1 MSIISDYYKFYRGG
15 EPSIDFEDTIRAAI
29 SLLITKIQERDARDD
44 VAVTKPW
51 FTAVEDITI
60 PGEDFG
66 FKIMPAVYRKK
77 RKSKGKI
84 YEEVFDVY
92 SAKSVKSEELSEYET
107 VEGLFPPHT
116 IYSDVTS
123 SSRNQMGVC
132 LLYNPELGEAYYL
145 SNTAFVSAGKRIKLI
160 CGHAEEVIY
169 SFNWITGKAYTIP
182 FPEYTE
188 LFRTAVK
195 KSWKKSD
202 YTLGEIKAKDIPPS
216 AISCPLF
223 GMLEAIYNRPGNIL
237 KSIQTAFKERGWYIG
252 SVHNMTYNLAA
263 LLVYTGN
270 LFQSLLQTL
279 DKSNWFLPLLVRT
292 LRMGNP
298 MKQQFSNI
306 RNWMGL
312 SNPIYDKL
320 LAEPD
325 EKRFVFF
332 MCMKM
337 YDPNVSY
344 ETFEKVY
351 AKVLKLDIELS
362 ENADKSPCYGYHSP
376 VHITGPH
383 GRRLF
388 TTTELP
394 RSMSFYSKHS
404 LYKSISLNH
413 YYKWL
418 LSECYLMVKLGKHER
433 EAFICGI
440 IENLTKDYNRMAKEI
455 IPNARFTLPHN
466 VEASHDAM
474 VINFN
479 KIKLD
484 TADESAEQTA
494 KLAACYRNKNW
505 DFTRDKT
512 YCMSAPLCAN
522 DLYQEG
528 IDLNHC
534 VGSYANDIIN
544 ARGSMLI
551 FFMRYRRHPNRSLVT
566 VQVNRMKDGT
576 YFVAEAAGE
585 GNRSLNENEKKYLES
600 WMSLFNGYC
609 KGIIREKPSI
619 HRTMNAISLWCAW
632 AIGKPLPVTTIGSC
646 AATVTSTNEAVL
658 LFAKK
663 SIDDIKAR
671 AEKYIKDGGSMSLET
686 YRSIRLAA
694 MYGFCA
700 DTKDMSLTDF
710 LSLVIR

>member
-60 PGEDFG
+60 PDEDFG
-66 FKIMPAVYRKK
+66 FKIMPAVYRKE
-77 RKSKGKI
+77 RKSKGKW
-84 YEEVFDVY
+84 YEEIYDVY
-92 SAKSVKSEELSEYET
+92 STKSVKREDRSEFEP
-107 VEGLFPPHT
+107 VEGIFPPQT
-116 IYSDVTS
+116 IYSDVTF

-132 LLYNPELGEAYYL
+132 LLYNLELGEAYYL
-145 SNTAFVSAGKRIKLI
+145 SNTAFVSVGKRIKLV
-160 CGHAEEVIY
+160 CGRAEKVIY

-188 LFRTAVK
+188 LFPTAK
-195 KSWKKSD
+195 KCWKETE
-202 YTLGEIKAKDIPPS
+202 YALEEIKAKDVPQATIN
-216 AISCPLF
+216 CPLF
-223 GMLEAIYNRPGNIL
+223 GMLEAIYNRPENML
-237 KSIQTAFKERGWYIG
+237 KSIKAAYEELGWFIE
-252 SVHNMTYNLAA
+252 SAQAMTYHLAS

-279 DKSNWFLPLLVRT
+279 DKSHWFLPLLMRS
-292 LRMGNP
+292 LNMGNP

-306 RNWMGL
+306 RNWLGL
-312 SNPIYDKL
+312 SKPIYDKL
-320 LAEPD
+320 LAEPN

-337 YDPNVSY
+337 YDSNVSY
-344 ETFEKVY
+344 ETFENVY
-351 AKVLKLDIELS
+351 EKVLKLDVELS
-362 ENADKSPCYGYHSP
+362 ENADKSPYHSCYSP
-376 VHITGPH
+376 VHIKGPY

-394 RSMSFYSKHS
+394 RSMYFYSKHS
-404 LYKSISLNH
+404 LYKTISINH

-418 LSECYLMVKLGKHER
+418 LSECYLMVKLGKHDR
-433 EAFICGI
+433 DAYIYGI
-440 IENLTKDYNRMAKEI
+440 IEKLTEDHNRMAKEI
-455 IPNARFTLPHN
+455 IPNAKFTLPHN

-474 VINFN
+474 VVNFN
-479 KIKLD
+479 KINLD

-609 KGIIREKPSI
+609 KGIIHEKPSI

-632 AIGKPLPVTTIGSC
+632 AVGKPLSVTTIGSC
-646 AATVTSTNEAVL
+646 AATATGTNEAVL
-658 LFAKK
+658 LIAKK

-671 AEKYIKDGGSMSLET
+671 AEKYIKDGGTMSLET
-686 YRSIRLAA
+686 YMSIRLAA

-700 DTKDMSLTDF
+700 DTKGMSLTDF
-710 LSLVIR
+710 LSLLIR

>member
-29 SLLITKIQERDARDD
+29 SLLITKIQERDMRDD
-44 VAVTKPW
+44 EAISKPW

-60 PGEDFG
+60 PGEEFG
-66 FKIMPAVYRKK
+66 FKIMPMVYRKK
-77 RKSKGKI
+77 RKSKGKW
-84 YEEVFDVY
+84 YEEAYDVY
-92 SAKSVKSEELSEYET
+92 STKSVKREDLSEYEP
-107 VEGLFPPHT
+107 VEGTFPPHT

-145 SNTAFVSAGKRIKLI
+145 SNTAFVSEGRRIKLV
-160 CGHAEEVIY
+160 CGRAEKVIY

-188 LFRTAVK
+188 LFPTAK
-195 KSWKKSD
+195 KSWKEIE
-202 YTLGEIKAKDIPPS
+202 YTLGEIKAKDIPQS
-216 AISCPLF
+216 VISCPLF
-223 GMLEAIYNRPGNIL
+223 GMLEAIYNLPGNLLGI
-237 KSIQTAFKERGWYIG
+237 IQADYEKLYCYIE
-252 SVHNMTYNLAA
+252 SAQVVTYKLAA

-279 DKSNWFLPLLVRT
+279 DKSYWFLPLLIHS
-292 LRMGNP
+292 LNMGNP

-306 RNWMGL
+306 RNWLGL
-312 SNPIYDKL
+312 SKPIYDKL

-351 AKVLKLDIELS
+351 EKVLKLDVELS
-362 ENADKSPCYGYHSP
+362 ENVEKSPYRYRSP
-376 VHITGPH
+376 SVHIKGPY

-394 RSMSFYSKHS
+394 CSMAFYSEHS
-404 LYKSISLNH
+404 LYKTISVNH

-418 LSECYLMVKLGKHER
+418 LSECYLMVKLGKHDR
-433 EAFICGI
+433 DAFIYGI
-440 IENLTKDYNRMAKEI
+440 IEDLTEDYNRMAKEI
-455 IPNARFTLPHN
+455 IPNAKFTLPHN

-474 VINFN
+474 VVNFN
-479 KIKLD
+479 KIKKD
-484 TADESAEQTA
+484 STIKSAEQTA
-494 KLAACYRNKNW
+494 KLAACYRNKDW

-528 IDLNHC
+528 IELNHC

-551 FFMRYRRHPNRSLVT
+551 FFMRYRRHPDRSLVT

-600 WMSLFNGYC
+600 WISLFNGYC
-609 KGIIREKPSI
+609 KGIIHEKPSV
-619 HRTMNAISLWCAW
+619 HRTMTAISLWCAW
-632 AIGKPLPVTTIGSC
+632 AIGKPLSSGTISAYAKSSIGMD
-646 AATVTSTNEAVL
+646 EAVL

-663 SIDDIKAR
+663 SLDDIKAR
-671 AEKYIKDGGSMSLET
+671 AEKYIKDGGSMSPET
-686 YRSIRLAA
+686 YMHIRLAA

-700 DTKDMSLTDF
+700 DMKEISLTGF
-710 LSLVIR
+710 LSALTR